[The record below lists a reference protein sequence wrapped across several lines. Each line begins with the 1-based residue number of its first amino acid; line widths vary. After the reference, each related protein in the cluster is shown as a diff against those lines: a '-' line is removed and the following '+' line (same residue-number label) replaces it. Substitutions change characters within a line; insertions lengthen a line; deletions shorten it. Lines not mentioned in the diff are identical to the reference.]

1 MIDSQL
7 LDAYVA
13 ELQALRDYGGEFAS
27 SYPAI
32 ASRLDIGPRPSRDPS
47 VERMVQSA
55 ALLTARLRLMV
66 ESQAAEIPLAIL
78 GMIAP
83 AITEP
88 VPSMGMLELVD
99 GSEPQLIRRGSRFD
113 FQAGGQALAC
123 FATTMDIIAGNAAL
137 EVARLGPT
145 GRYVDGLALRIR
157 GATGGQPLFCLG
169 ADELGAAAL
178 MDAID
183 TSLAVIEVA
192 LPNGETR
199 RLPPSALRFHGFGA
213 DEAALPSRPAGHR
226 AHRIVIE
233 YLVFPAKFRL
243 ISISSAPTPP
253 GTEIRLL
260 FSAPLPL
267 PAANVRNLVSTNRVP
282 VVNLWSASGTPFEIS
297 GRALEYPVRA
307 DALRYRTVECHSVQ
321 GVSMYDGAGELHAL
335 DPVVGLGDV
344 RDTPVRWG
352 MRRTTTNN
360 MAEVLVYFEGLDYGR
375 LGQEALFAVPSV
387 LASNRD
393 IAERVPAGA
402 RLAPVDSAGDWVG
415 RLVTAPTR
423 YRPAVVGPAATQRLI
438 GYLQSSMGS
447 FGGGPRRRY
456 MLRDYLRHFPGA
468 ADAGWINGLGPLAF
482 RQIAAV
488 RGNEPQPGLAL
499 IVDYNKREYR
509 TTSAAM
515 VKRVLAL
522 LIDSQRGLNK
532 VEEIIVRTT

>member
-7 LDAYVA
+7 VDAYVA
-13 ELQALRDYGGEFAS
+13 ELQALRDDGRELAA

-66 ESQAAEIPLAIL
+66 ESQASEIPLAIL
-78 GMIAP
+78 SMIAP

-88 VPSMGMLELVD
+88 VPSMGMLELVG
-99 GSEPQLIRRGSRFD
+99 GSEPQLIRRGTRFD
-113 FQAGGQALAC
+113 FHAGGQALAC
-123 FATTMDIIAGNAAL
+123 FATTMDVFAGNAAL
-137 EVARLGPT
+137 EVQRLGPA

-178 MDAID
+178 IDAID
-183 TSLAVIEVA
+183 TSLAAVEVA
-192 LPNGETR
+192 LPNGQTR
-199 RLPPSALRFHGFGA
+199 HLPPSALRFHGFA
-213 DEAALPSRPAGHR
+213 PEEAALPSRPAGHR
-226 AHRIVIE
+226 AHRVVIE

-243 ISISSAPTPP
+243 ISISSVATPP

-267 PAANVRNLVSTNRVP
+267 AAANVRNLVSTNCVP
-282 VVNLWSASGTPFEIS
+282 VVNLWPASGTPFEIS
-297 GRALEYPVRA
+297 GRVLEHPVRV
-307 DALRYRTVECHSVQ
+307 DALRYRSVECHSVQ
-321 GVSMYDGAGELHAL
+321 SVSMYDGAGELHAL

-344 RDTPVRWG
+344 RDTSVRWG
-352 MRRTTTNN
+352 ARRTMANN
-360 MAEVLVYFEGLDYGR
+360 VAEVLVHFEGLDYAR

-402 RLAPVDSAGDWVG
+402 RLAAVDSAGDWAG

-447 FGGGPRRRY
+447 FGGGPRKQH
-456 MLRDYLRHFPGA
+456 MLRDYLKHFPGA
-468 ADAGWINGLGPLAF
+468 ENAGWINGLGPLAF
-482 RQIAAV
+482 RQIATV
-488 RGNEPQPGLAL
+488 RGTEPQPGLAL
-499 IVDYNKREYR
+499 IVDYDKRESR
-509 TTSAAM
+509 TVSAAM

-522 LIDSQRGLNK
+522 LVDSQRGLNK
-532 VEEIIVRTT
+532 VEEIIVRTA